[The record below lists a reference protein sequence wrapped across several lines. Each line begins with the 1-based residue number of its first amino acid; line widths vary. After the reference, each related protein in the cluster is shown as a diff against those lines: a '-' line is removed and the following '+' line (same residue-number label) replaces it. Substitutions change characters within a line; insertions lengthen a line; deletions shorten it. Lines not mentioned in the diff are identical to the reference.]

1 MFEFFPLYII
11 YQWVLVLVLGLV
23 LVVVLLLSA
32 VVVVILVVLLKVE
45 VLVDI
50 KSNIT
55 SITTSVNKD
64 TSIQQN
70 KLYKLFVYLS
80 SQPKMYY
87 NIHHKYQIYGWGLRG
102 ETKTYL
108 TLGVVHSAVY

>member
-1 MFEFFPLYII
+1 MFELVPLYVI

-32 VVVVILVVLLKVE
+32 VVVVIVVVLLKVE

-55 SITTSVNKD
+55 SITTRVNKD
-64 TSIQQN
+64 TRVQQN
-70 KLYKLFVYLS
+70 KHTNLLCKS
-80 SQPKMYY
+80 
-87 NIHHKYQIYGWGLRG
+87 
-102 ETKTYL
+102 
-108 TLGVVHSAVY
+108 